1 MTWEVSDREIATV
14 TVKGVVIAGNR
25 RGQAEIQIS
34 DSKNILH
41 KVVGKV
47 RFAHTITRLYKG
59 YTFSYV
65 SFTVSV
71 QVMVV
76 RPALLQLIPQRGDC
90 HVGDRIDIP
99 FALWGIQDPPN
110 TCSQNSNLF
119 SETHNLQCRET
130 LLEDRNLVL
139 VTDCSQ
145 LSLHIHTDPA
155 GIFTHMSG
163 AASSPSPS
171 LPLYLLHVFTL
182 HWFLQYS
189 VSLMALSFIHLL

>member
-1 MTWEVSDREIATV
+1 
-14 TVKGVVIAGNR
+14 
-25 RGQAEIQIS
+25 
-34 DSKNILH
+34 
-41 KVVGKV
+41 
-47 RFAHTITRLYKG
+47 
-59 YTFSYV
+59 
-65 SFTVSV
+65 
-71 QVMVV
+71 MVV

-110 TCSQNSNLF
+110 TCSQNLNLF

-145 LSLHIHTDPA
+145 LSLHIHTEPA

-171 LPLYLLHVFTL
+171 LPLYLLHIFTL

-189 VSLMALSFIHLL
+189 VSLMALSFICLL